1 MCVSV
6 CVHVCASIF
15 REIFKHLWLNQ
26 HDIRFGENMWC
37 AVIQHRAVSVH
48 QDMQSVNCEGGLIS
62 RMPSCLGGLPQA
74 LCLISFESFFYY
86 TKSQCKK
93 PNEWRFLPLT
103 KLIQGTGVRFSAV
116 VAERQALANTRVLLM
131 LLLNSSRW
139 FDLYWLL
146 PVPTTPNNNVLHII
160 TPHLWLYH
168 NCTTSLWQQD

>member
-37 AVIQHRAVSVH
+37 AVIQHRAQCAPRH
-48 QDMQSVNCEGGLIS
+48 AECELWRRPHLADALLS
-62 RMPSCLGGLPQA
+62 RWTAAGSLLNIA
-74 LCLISFESFFYY
+74 ESFFYY

-103 KLIQGTGVRFSAV
+103 KPIQGTGVRFSAV